1 MNSNKLKI
9 IAAISMLI
17 DHIGIMF
24 YPNITLFR
32 ILGRLSFPIFAF
44 MISEGCFYT
53 KNRLRYFLNIFILGF
68 ILQIIYY
75 LYDKSLDMSILITFS
90 LSIIMIYALD
100 YFMKKKNILS
110 GLMFIS
116 SIIFVYILNIYFNI
130 DYGFVGS
137 LVPLFSSVCRKKYIS
152 ILLFFIPNFILFF
165 TMENYQVYSIFSIL
179 LLLLYNGKRGKY
191 NLKYFFYIFYPLHL
205 GLLELIRII
214 ISK

>member
-9 IAAISMLI
+9 IAAISMVI
-17 DHIGIMF
+17 DHIGIIF
-24 YPNITLFR
+24 YPDIELFR

-68 ILQIIYY
+68 ISQLVYY

-100 YFMKKKNILS
+100 YFKKKKNILS
-110 GLMFIS
+110 GLLFIL
-116 SIIFVYILNIYFNI
+116 SIIFVYVLNIYFYI

-137 LVPLFSSVCRKKYIS
+137 LAPLFASLFKSKYIS
-152 ILLFFIPNFILFF
+152 ILSFFIPIFILFF
-165 TMENYQVYSIFSIL
+165 TMENYQIYSIFSII

-205 GLLELIRII
+205 IILECIRIFI
-214 ISK
+214 